1 MEKRREKKMKVITY
15 VCPKC
20 KAEYAEHVNRI
31 IINAKTGQVYQV
43 PYRPHRCERCGTG
56 LIRKVT
62 LTHLSTVQP
71 VSFKKTIINNTE
83 KET

>member
-62 LTHLSTVQP
+62 LTDLSTVSK
-71 VSFKKTIINNTE
+71 VSSEKAFI
-83 KET
+83 KETTQKK